1 MKTLLSIALAVLCIQ
16 AVFGADPHEHSKVV
30 CYWNSTA
37 YERQGGLF
45 SCVHHSHSREIDW
58 KNVYDLVNQVAF
70 WEIKNFAIK
79 RVTNKRDISS

>member
-1 MKTLLSIALAVLCIQ
+1 MK
-16 AVFGADPHEHSKVV
+16 DKVGRFLIV
-30 CYWNSTA
+30 RITHIHA
-37 YERQGGLF
+37 T
-45 SCVHHSHSREIDW
+45 REIDW